1 MIVEYHR
8 PKTIE
13 DALYL
18 LSRKEPNTIPLGGGT
33 ILSRHSPV
41 DCAVVDLQSLGLN
54 QIEQRGEIAQVGATV
69 TLQQL
74 ADASYFAAALIQA
87 TEREGSYNHRQMAT
101 LGGMLV
107 AGDGRSP
114 LLTALLALDAE
125 LRWLPG
131 EGWVRLGE
139 WLPLRDDRKHGFI
152 DQVRFPVNVRLG
164 YDQIGRSPADIAII
178 SVAVAKWPSG
188 RIRIVVGGDMPLPVL
203 AADGAEQEGI
213 ELAGQIAHSHFH
225 YIKYPKKYIQNA
237 TTVLIQRLLSAFKG

>member
-8 PKTIE
+8 PNTIE
-13 DALYL
+13 EALYL
-18 LSRKEPNTIPLGGGT
+18 LSRKERNTVPLGGGT
-33 ILSRHSPV
+33 ILSRHSSV

-54 QIEQRGEIAQVGATV
+54 QIEQRGESAQVGATV

-101 LGGMLV
+101 LGGTLV

-114 LLTALLALDAE
+114 LLTALFALDAE

-131 EGWVRLGE
+131 EDWVRLGE
-139 WLPLRDDRKHGFI
+139 WLPRREDWKHGFI

-178 SVAVAKWPSG
+178 SVAAAKWSSG
-188 RIRIVVGGDMPLPVL
+188 RIRIVVAGDMPLPVL
-203 AADGAEQEGI
+203 VVDGTEQEGI
-213 ELAGQIAHSHFH
+213 GAVAQIAHSQFRNQ
-225 YIKYPKKYIQNA
+225 KYPKNYLETA
-237 TTVLIQRLLSAFKG
+237 TTVLIHRLLSAFKG